1 MKQIDNKM
9 LELRNALRSGK
20 VIDWDMKEYFL

>member
-9 LELRNALRSGK
+9 LELRNALRSGE